1 MKKRYIKYASLFSV
15 VFLLISCSTAQV
27 EVDPFETSRTYLSD
41 YDTQWKK
48 MVRFFSTNTI
58 SIGTLEKESGI
69 ITVNS
74 MNLNPQTI
82 GEYCLYTVPF
92 LQNLSGGSVT
102 GSATLV
108 EDDEFVTANVNFA
121 MNVTFSSCNMY
132 GQCFYTTQACVSNGS
147 LERSL
152 LDALN

>member
-15 VFLLISCSTAQV
+15 VFVLISCSSAQV

-48 MVRFFSTNTI
+48 MVRFFSTNAI

-74 MNLNPQTI
+74 LNLNPQTI
-82 GEYCLYTVPF
+82 EFWLDGENRIHERLLYTKS
-92 LQNLSGGSVT
+92 QNGLW
-102 GSATLV
+102 
-108 EDDEFVTANVNFA
+108 NK
-121 MNVTFSSCNMY
+121 
-132 GQCFYTTQACVSNGS
+132 
-147 LERSL
+147 SL
-152 LDALN
+152 LSP